1 MRRHMAHPMAIECHM
16 SWGACV
22 CIPGPVRLRLNDRG
36 ESTCWE
42 AMKADCGTSEE
53 SCGEAWDIVDAMA
66 AVEGEGDEIWCI
78 SFSLRKHLAS
88 TWSRQEQ
95 KSHLGQFW
103 DFLAFWSDVE
113 GNEEVA
119 DGDVA
124 GDDFG
129 KGLCDAGSAENAV
142 DVPDSL
148 ERVWSMFR
156 SNWITDYLSNLS
168 RTEMVLTTSSKEWGS
183 TLMMAMTA
191 SSS

>member
-1 MRRHMAHPMAIECHM
+1 M
-16 SWGACV
+16 
-22 CIPGPVRLRLNDRG
+22 
-36 ESTCWE
+36 
-42 AMKADCGTSEE
+42 
-53 SCGEAWDIVDAMA
+53 
-66 AVEGEGDEIWCI
+66 
-78 SFSLRKHLAS
+78 
-88 TWSRQEQ
+88 
-95 KSHLGQFW
+95 
-103 DFLAFWSDVE
+103 E

-142 DVPDSL
+142 DVPDRL
-148 ERVWSMFR
+148 ERVWSMFW